1 MIEFRCGAPPK
12 FYRRRSRAGFGRRRK
27 RSGHAFLAIRGRR
40 SLPWAAVAPPRLVS
54 VFYVQSPPELFWLTL
69 DHVMPDGP
77 PAFLTFI
84 ILLLAILNGITAL
97 SRW

>member
-1 MIEFRCGAPPK
+1 MSSRLRK
-12 FYRRRSRAGFGRRRK
+12 F
-27 RSGHAFLAIRGRR
+27 
-40 SLPWAAVAPPRLVS
+40 
-54 VFYVQSPPELFWLTL
+54 FWLML

-84 ILLLAILNGITAL
+84 ILLLVILNGIIAL